1 MTTRAVSDNDLFGEV
16 SKILGSWY
24 PIPNKRGYRGTGA
37 PGRLLE
43 DLLHIQENNQDL
55 PDAGRWEVKYTSDT
69 SYLTL
74 FHKDPEPRQPSV
86 IKSLIECCG
95 WDRNV
100 GERNFRHTV
109 WGSSPRGFR
118 VRVTEEDVRVTHNDF
133 PNIMPKWDLDDLNNS
148 AVVKLRNLLL
158 VFGSMRKKNGERS
171 VIYKNAHL
179 NTRFRFSEFLRGLR
193 EGWIAIDFDA
203 KIKENGGLRNHGT
216 KFRIRTRDLAYLYTT
231 TRNIS
236 S

>member
-1 MTTRAVSDNDLFGEV
+1 M
-16 SKILGSWY
+16 
-24 PIPNKRGYRGTGA
+24 
-37 PGRLLE
+37 
-43 DLLHIQENNQDL
+43 
-55 PDAGRWEVKYTSDT
+55 
-69 SYLTL
+69 
-74 FHKDPEPRQPSV
+74 
-86 IKSLIECCG
+86 
-95 WDRNV
+95 
-100 GERNFRHTV
+100 
-109 WGSSPRGFR
+109 
-118 VRVTEEDVRVTHNDF
+118 TEEDVRVTHNDF
-133 PNIMPKWDLDDLNNS
+133 PNIMPKWDRDDLNNS

-158 VFGSMRKKNGERS
+158 VFGSMRKKNGEKS

-203 KIKENGGLRNHGT
+203 KIKKNGGLRNHGT